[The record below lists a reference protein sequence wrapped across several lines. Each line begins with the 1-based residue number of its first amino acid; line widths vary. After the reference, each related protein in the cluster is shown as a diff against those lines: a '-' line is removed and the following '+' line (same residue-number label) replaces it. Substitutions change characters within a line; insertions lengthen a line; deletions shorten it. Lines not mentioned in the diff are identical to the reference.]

1 MHIAAYS
8 RCEWVA
14 ARSCLEPL
22 IRTVI
27 CVKTSEAGPLIVVTH
42 HDTLCVEARG
52 GADVIVRYVERDC
65 RQIPE
70 THLVSMF
77 GWSRVAIDIV
87 NLVYY
92 PPLFKIR
99 LAIGFNLQLYC
110 DQPAELNWHCVIE
123 PKGWAF
129 RNTKGMEGK

>member
-1 MHIAAYS
+1 M
-8 RCEWVA
+8 
-14 ARSCLEPL
+14 
-22 IRTVI
+22 
-27 CVKTSEAGPLIVVTH
+27 
-42 HDTLCVEARG
+42 
-52 GADVIVRYVERDC
+52 ERDC

-110 DQPAELNWHCVIE
+110 DQPAELNWHYVIE

-129 RNTKGMEGK
+129 RNTIKGMEGK

>member
-52 GADVIVRYVERDC
+52 GADVIVTISRTTMFWPSQ
-65 RQIPE
+65 RQSI
-70 THLVSMF
+70 VFASM
-77 GWSRVAIDIV
+77 
-87 NLVYY
+87 
-92 PPLFKIR
+92 
-99 LAIGFNLQLYC
+99 
-110 DQPAELNWHCVIE
+110 LNR
-123 PKGWAF
+123 F
-129 RNTKGMEGK
+129 

>member
-1 MHIAAYS
+1 MGRGAGGLHIAAYS

-87 NLVYY
+87 NSLLPSVIQD
-92 PPLFKIR
+92 KISNR
-99 LAIGFNLQLYC
+99 
-110 DQPAELNWHCVIE
+110 V
-123 PKGWAF
+123 
-129 RNTKGMEGK
+129 